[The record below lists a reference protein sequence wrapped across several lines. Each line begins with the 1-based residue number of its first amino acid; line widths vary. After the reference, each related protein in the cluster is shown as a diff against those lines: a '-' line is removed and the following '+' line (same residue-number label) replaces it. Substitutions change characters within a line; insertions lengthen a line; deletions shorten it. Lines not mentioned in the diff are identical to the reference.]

1 MPSFH
6 QLKIA
11 QKMPI
16 SIDLA
21 WDFFSS
27 PANLAKITPDQ
38 MGFTITSDFEI
49 GQKMYPGQIITYKVS
64 PVLGIKLNWM
74 TEITQVVDNQ
84 YFVDEQRF
92 GPYAMWHHQH
102 HFKVINGGVEMTDIV
117 DYVLPFG
124 MLGTLANALFVKK
137 QLKTIFDH
145 RLKAVEDLFGKFNYT
160 KK

>member
-1 MPSFH
+1 
-6 QLKIA
+6 
-11 QKMPI
+11 MPI
-16 SIDLA
+16 SIDSA

-38 MGFTITSDFEI
+38 MGFIITSNFEN

-64 PVLGIKLNWM
+64 PALGIKLNWM
-74 TEITQVVDNQ
+74 TEITHVVENQ
-84 YFVDEQRF
+84 FFVDEQRF

-124 MLGTLANALFVKK
+124 VLGTIANVLFVKK
-137 QLKTIFDH
+137 QLKTIFDY
-145 RLKAVEDLFGKFNYT
+145 RLKAVEDLFGKFNDT